1 VIPSQTLQL
10 VRHIEGLALRAWPAA
25 EQQPLD
31 GWRLRFNA
39 GVTRR
44 ANSVWPN
51 DAQGSRSLDD
61 KLAIVEA
68 FYVRRGQPARY
79 QVCPASQ
86 PAELSAVLERR
97 GYRADAHTSVQTAE
111 TSAVLAATG
120 ARSLPS
126 HPVAISD
133 TFDARWFAAYCQ
145 AEGVREREAATRRGI
160 LQRIAARTAYASLEV
175 DGQAVATGLGV
186 LEDEWLGVFSMAT
199 RPESRRAGAATV
211 VLHALAAWGRRRHA
225 SHMYLQ
231 VMHGNQ
237 PARALYQRLG
247 FTTLY
252 DYYYLE
258 AGSVRQRQ
266 GANHRPSPVTLML

>member
-1 VIPSQTLQL
+1 MTPSQTLQL

-25 EQQPLD
+25 EQQSLD

-61 KLAIVEA
+61 KLAIVED
-68 FYVRRGQPARY
+68 FYARRGQPARY

-86 PAELSAVLERR
+86 PDELGAVLERR

-126 HPVAISD
+126 HPVAIAD
-133 TFDARWFAAYCQ
+133 TFDAQWFAAYCA
-145 AEGVREREAATRRGI
+145 AEGVGEREAEMRRGI
-160 LQRIAARTAYASLEV
+160 LERIAARTAYASLAI
-175 DGQAVATGLGV
+175 DGWAVCAGLGV
-186 LEDEWLGVFSMAT
+186 LEDDWLGVFSMAIH
-199 RPESRRAGAATV
+199 PAFRRAGAATA
-211 VLHALAAWGRRRHA
+211 VLHALAAWGHRQHA

-258 AGSVRQRQ
+258 AGPVRQR
-266 GANHRPSPVTLML
+266 